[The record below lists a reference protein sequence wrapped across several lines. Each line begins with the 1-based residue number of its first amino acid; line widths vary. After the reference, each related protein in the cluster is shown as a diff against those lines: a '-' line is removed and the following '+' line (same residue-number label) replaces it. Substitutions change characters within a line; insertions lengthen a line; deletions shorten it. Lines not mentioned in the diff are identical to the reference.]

1 MRIDS
6 NQTAQPL
13 PASGRNGN
21 PSPAAADARTSGSSA
36 PGDDQAQ
43 FSDGHAQVQAL
54 VAEALQFPETRQE
67 KVDALRQVVSSDSYQ
82 PSSQQVADA
91 VFTHMLVQPAA

>member
-1 MRIDS
+1 
-6 NQTAQPL
+6 
-13 PASGRNGN
+13 
-21 PSPAAADARTSGSSA
+21 
-36 PGDDQAQ
+36 
-43 FSDGHAQVQAL
+43 VQAL

-91 VFTHMLVQPAA
+91 LFTHMLVQPAA